1 MEARRRTAWHG
12 YLLVVDGLVPAVRR
26 PDRQAEAADEF
37 AALHA
42 HLDAYAPGWGLD
54 GLRLLGIA
62 THAHVMHRRG
72 DTDTSLTLLHTLARR
87 LFALS
92 SLGRVTS

>member
-1 MEARRRTAWHG
+1 MEPRRRTAWHG
-12 YLLVVDGLVPAVRR
+12 YLLVVDALVPAVRR
-26 PDRQAEAADEF
+26 ADRPGEAAAEF

-42 HLDAYAPGWGLD
+42 HLDAYATGWGLD

-72 DTDTSLTLLHTLARR
+72 DRDTSLALLHALARR
-87 LFALS
+87 LFTLS
-92 SLGRVTS
+92 SPGRVIR

>member
-1 MEARRRTAWHG
+1 MEPQRRSAWHG

-26 PDRQAEAADEF
+26 TTQRGEAAAEF

-42 HLDAYAPGWGLD
+42 HLDANATAWGLD

-72 DTDTSLTLLHTLARR
+72 DQDTSLVLLQALARR

-92 SLGRVTS
+92 RPGRMVR